1 MDRMVYLAMAGAKH
15 ALESQQTIT
24 HNLANS
30 DTPGFRADLDS
41 LLSQPVYG
49 PGHASR
55 VYSLEARVG
64 SDFREGPV
72 QQTGRELDIAVQGEG
87 WVAVQ
92 AEDGTEAYTRRGDL
106 RLGPGGLLVN
116 GDGRLVLGDGGPV
129 AVPPSEK
136 IEIGEDGT
144 VSVVPV
150 GQPENALAVVDR
162 IKLVKPGNDALEKGT
177 DGLFRLRD
185 GGPAPADAGV
195 RLASGA
201 LEGSNV
207 NAVDGLVQMI
217 DNARRFEAYVKL
229 MDTAKSNDE
238 SSARLLR
245 QS

>member
-15 ALESQQTIT
+15 ALESQQTIS

-41 LLSQPVYG
+41 LLSRPVYG

-64 SDFREGPV
+64 SDFRQGPV

-87 WVAVQ
+87 WIAVQ
-92 AEDGTEAYTRRGDL
+92 GADGTEAYTRRGDL
-106 RLGPGGLLVN
+106 RIGPGGLLVN

-162 IKLVKPGNDALEKGT
+162 IKLVNPGNDTLEKGN
-177 DGLFRLRD
+177 DGLFRRRD
-185 GGPAPADAGV
+185 GGPAPPDAGV

-207 NAVDGLVQMI
+207 NGVDGLVQMI

-238 SSARLLR
+238 ASARLLR
-245 QS
+245 QG